1 MPMHYDRAMRWLIES
16 LTRVGDALIAKL
28 ASWGRTLRFGA
39 VAVAGIFSPG
49 LYNSA
54 TRTVVHK
61 QIYFTAW
68 QILLAFN
75 LFAAVFSAILVQ
87 IAKTAAQN
95 YGLGDLA
102 LELILRILVIELL
115 PLMTALFVALRSG
128 AAINAEVALMNITN
142 EIQALE
148 SVGIDAMRL
157 EFLPRIIGS
166 VVSVLALTALASL
179 AALAIAY
186 LSLYGPQSQGF
197 ADFTHVV
204 GQVFTPALLLGLW
217 LKCLLFG
224 LAVSVIPIAA
234 GLEAP
239 HKLFFAPIAV
249 LSGMVRL
256 FFALMLI
263 EVGSLTFTYL

>member
-1 MPMHYDRAMRWLIES
+1 MSRLIDS
-16 LTRVGDALIAKL
+16 LTRGGDALIARFS
-28 ASWGRTLRFGA
+28 AWGRAFRFGA
-39 VAVAGIFSPG
+39 VTLAGIFSPA

-54 TRTVVHK
+54 TRAVVQK

-68 QILLAFN
+68 QILPGFN
-75 LFAAVFSAILVQ
+75 LFAALFSLILIR
-87 IAKTAAQN
+87 IANSAALKF
-95 YGLGDLA
+95 GLGNLA
-102 LELILRILVIELL
+102 LEIVLRIHVVELL

-148 SVGIDAMRL
+148 GVGIDALRL
-157 EFLPRIIGS
+157 EFLPRVIGG

-179 AALAIAY
+179 VALLIAY
-186 LSLYGPQSQGF
+186 LDLYGLQTHGIG
-197 ADFTHVV
+197 DFNRVL
-204 GQVFTPALLLGLW
+204 GQVFTPLQLFGLW

-224 LAVSVIPIAA
+224 LAVTVIPIAA
-234 GLEAP
+234 GLDSP

-263 EVGSLTFTYL
+263 EVGSLAITYL

>member
-1 MPMHYDRAMRWLIES
+1 MSWLIDS
-16 LTRVGDALIAKL
+16 LTRGGDALIARF
-28 ASWGRTLRFGA
+28 AAWGRTLRFGA
-39 VAVAGIFSPG
+39 VTLAGIFSPA

-54 TRTVVHK
+54 TRTVVQK

-68 QILLAFN
+68 QILPGFN
-75 LFAAVFSAILVQ
+75 LFAALFSLILVHLVN
-87 IAKTAAQN
+87 TAAQK

-102 LELILRILVIELL
+102 LEIVLRIHVIELL

-142 EIQALE
+142 EIRALE
-148 SVGIDAMRL
+148 GVGIDALRL
-157 EFLPRIIGS
+157 EFLPRVIGG

-179 AALAIAY
+179 VALFIAY
-186 LSLYGPQSQGF
+186 LDLYGLQRHGLAGF
-197 ADFTHVV
+197 NRVL
-204 GQVFTPALLLGLW
+204 GQVFTPLLLFGLW

-224 LAVSVIPIAA
+224 LAVTVIPIAA
-234 GLEAP
+234 GLDSP

-263 EVGSLTFTYL
+263 EVGSLAIAYL